1 MRFHKFFFILL
12 DNAVLTS
19 PYMLPYGFPH
29 SAPAISPYFISPVVP
44 LGVVPQ
50 KTKAQQRT
58 TDPYQGIHIKSE
70 PGQNEPELW
79 TPAVKYYNILGL
91 SKLFSKPA
99 TPQKSFTKPEARAR
113 AKVRT

>member
-1 MRFHKFFFILL
+1 
-12 DNAVLTS
+12 
-19 PYMLPYGFPH
+19 MLPYGFPY
-29 SAPAISPYFISPVVP
+29 STPAISPYFISPVP
-44 LGVVPQ
+44 FGVNPQ

-58 TDPYQGIHIKSE
+58 PDPYQGIHIKSD

-79 TPAVKYYNILGL
+79 TPTVKYYDILGL

-113 AKVRT
+113 AKVRI